1 MKKLIFL
8 FVLLFASNI
17 YSQSLKV
24 KVLDSVSFAPIPYAT
39 VYFSN
44 NKGIISDENGIFEL
58 IIRELKNQDSL
69 FVSSMGYKKASFSL
83 NEFRDTIVFLP
94 PKPIFLDDV
103 ILTNRNLSSKEIIK
117 KVIEN
122 FDRNYEK
129 GITKNK
135 IFLSRK
141 AKGTIEK
148 FNINKF
154 KSSIQEIDN
163 SLLDSISANLS
174 KEENYGLETLC
185 YYFGNDQDENQKIN
199 LVKARE
205 TYNKGDELLQSLNK
219 RLEESL
225 KKNLK
230 SDSYFKIKSGI
241 FGGDLDIDGLEEVDS
256 TDLES
261 IKKFQD
267 KEIKR
272 NENFAKYQRNLLKS
286 FYADTF
292 FNKDSSLNFILKPNK
307 YNFSNPKLNYLGDKL
322 VYIIDCTPKGR
333 SKFEGT
339 LYIDTED
346 FAVIR
351 LDFQNVR
358 PLFKLK
364 ILGVSVNRYLS
375 KGKILLSK
383 FNNEK
388 YNLSYFKVNFGQ
400 KFGIDRPIRL
410 IEKNKNVKG
419 RRKQNEISFRLD
431 LAVQNE
437 RVTELQV
444 FESSPIEL
452 KDFENIKENNK
463 VLPEYLEKFTT
474 NFWEEF

>member
-1 MKKLIFL
+1 MKKLVSL
-8 FVLLFASNI
+8 LVLLFALNI
-17 YSQSLKV
+17 HSQSLTV
-24 KVLDSVSFAPIPYAT
+24 KVLDSISLSPVPYAT

-58 IIRELKNQDSL
+58 ITRELKNQDSL
-69 FVSSMGYKKASFSL
+69 FISSMGYKKASFSL
-83 NEFRDTIVFLP
+83 NKFNDTIVFLP

-122 FDRNYEK
+122 FDKNYEK

-241 FGGDLDIDGLEEVDS
+241 FGGD
-256 TDLES
+256 
-261 IKKFQD
+261 
-267 KEIKR
+267 
-272 NENFAKYQRNLLKS
+272 
-286 FYADTF
+286 
-292 FNKDSSLNFILKPNK
+292 
-307 YNFSNPKLNYLGDKL
+307 
-322 VYIIDCTPKGR
+322 
-333 SKFEGT
+333 
-339 LYIDTED
+339 
-346 FAVIR
+346 
-351 LDFQNVR
+351 
-358 PLFKLK
+358 
-364 ILGVSVNRYLS
+364 
-375 KGKILLSK
+375 
-383 FNNEK
+383 
-388 YNLSYFKVNFGQ
+388 
-400 KFGIDRPIRL
+400 
-410 IEKNKNVKG
+410 
-419 RRKQNEISFRLD
+419 
-431 LAVQNE
+431 
-437 RVTELQV
+437 
-444 FESSPIEL
+444 
-452 KDFENIKENNK
+452 
-463 VLPEYLEKFTT
+463 
-474 NFWEEF
+474 

>member
-1 MKKLIFL
+1 MKKLVSL
-8 FVLLFASNI
+8 FILLFALNI
-17 YSQSLKV
+17 HSQSLTV
-24 KVLDSVSFAPIPYAT
+24 KVLDSVSLSPIPYAT

-69 FVSSMGYKKASFSL
+69 FISSMGYKKASFSL
-83 NEFRDTIVFLP
+83 NKFNDTIVFLP

-122 FDRNYEK
+122 FDKNYEK

-241 FGGDLDIDGLEEVDS
+241 FGGDFDIDGLQEADS

-261 IKKFQD
+261 LKKFKD
-267 KEIKR
+267 KELKR
-272 NENFAKYQRNLLKS
+272 KENFGQYQKNVIKEL
-286 FYADTF
+286 YADVF
-292 FNKDSSLNFILKPNK
+292 FNEDSSLNFILKPNR
-307 YNFSNPKLNYLGDKL
+307 YNFSDSKLNYVGDKL
-322 VYIIDCTPKGR
+322 VYIINCTPKGR
-333 SKFEGT
+333 SKFAGT
-339 LYIDTED
+339 LYINSED

-351 LDFQNVR
+351 LDFKNVR

-364 ILGVSVNRYLS
+364 ILGVSVNQYLS
-375 KGKILLSK
+375 NGKILLSK

-388 YNLSYFKVNFGQ
+388 YNLSYFQINFSQ
-400 KFGIDRPIRL
+400 RFGIDRPIRL

-431 LAVQNE
+431 LAVKSE
-437 RVTELQV
+437 RRTELQV
-444 FESSPIEL
+444 FESNPIEL
-452 KDFENIKENNK
+452 KDFENIKQDNK
-463 VLPEYLEKFTT
+463 VLPKYLEKFTT